1 MALTRDEETR
11 VRNLGRLALEKA
23 ASAGAAKAANGISRE
38 FATVSKVNGD
48 GTLDVSMGEYTD
60 VNGKTSECI
69 LRGLRM
75 TVGCA
80 SAQVG
85 DRVIVDTYAHIS
97 VITGILANADNAH
110 YVKKDG
116 WFITHLAGL
125 TIMTTTLVGTATN
138 FTTTGT
144 STNLYK
150 NLGATNYPVTFKET
164 PVTVVCPDGTVL
176 KADTVG
182 NSTTKFETRI
192 MFDGT
197 TGWMGSKVPYRV
209 SVIAIGIV

>member
-1 MALTRDEETR
+1 MMDLLTSAMD
-11 VRNLGRLALEKA
+11 
-23 ASAGAAKAANGISRE
+23 AGAALAETFSKSVNTGASFTRYGTVVKNNG
-38 FATVSKVNGD
+38 T
-48 GTLDVSMGEYTD
+48 TLDVELCGATLAAVPMLT
-60 VNGKTSECI
+60 T
-69 LRGLRM
+69 
-75 TVGCA
+75 CA
-80 SAQVG
+80 GAKEG
-85 DRVIVDTYAHIS
+85 DRCLLTVDGPLVT
-97 VITGILANADNAH
+97 VTGILANADNTH

-116 WFITHLAGL
+116 WYITHLAGL
-125 TIMTTTLVGTATN
+125 TIATTTLVGTATN

-150 NLGATNYPVTFKET
+150 NLGTTNYPVTFKEI

-197 TGWMGSKVPYRV
+197 TGWMGSRVPYRV
-209 SVIAIGIV
+209 SVITIGIV

>member
-1 MALTRDEETR
+1 MDLLTSAMD
-11 VRNLGRLALEKA
+11 
-23 ASAGAAKAANGISRE
+23 AGAALAETFSKPVNTGASFTRYGTVVKNNG
-38 FATVSKVNGD
+38 T
-48 GTLDVSMGEYTD
+48 TLDVELCGATLAAVPMLT
-60 VNGKTSECI
+60 T
-69 LRGLRM
+69 
-75 TVGCA
+75 CA
-80 SAQVG
+80 GAKAG
-85 DRVIVDTYAHIS
+85 DRCLLTVDGPLVT
-97 VITGILANADNAH
+97 VTGILANADNTH

-116 WFITHLAGL
+116 WYITHLAGL
-125 TIMTTTLVGTATN
+125 TIATTTLVGTATN

-150 NLGATNYPVTFKET
+150 NLGATNYPVTFKEI

-209 SVIAIGIV
+209 SVITIGIV

>member
-1 MALTRDEETR
+1 MDLLTSAMD
-11 VRNLGRLALEKA
+11 
-23 ASAGAAKAANGISRE
+23 AGAALAETFSKPANTGASQTRYG
-38 FATVSKVNGD
+38 TVVKNNGS
-48 GTLDVSMGEYTD
+48 TLDVELCGATLAAVPMLT
-60 VNGKTSECI
+60 T
-69 LRGLRM
+69 
-75 TVGCA
+75 CA
-80 SAQVG
+80 NAVVG
-85 DRVIVDTYAHIS
+85 DRCLLTVDGPLVT
-97 VITGILANADNAH
+97 VTGILANADNAH

-150 NLGATNYPVTFKET
+150 NLGATNYPATFKET

>member
-1 MALTRDEETR
+1 MYYVDGMGYVPCIRKKPWFPKAL
-11 VRNLGRLALEKA
+11 
-23 ASAGAAKAANGISRE
+23 
-38 FATVSKVNGD
+38 
-48 GTLDVSMGEYTD
+48 
-60 VNGKTSECI
+60 
-69 LRGLRM
+69 
-75 TVGCA
+75 
-80 SAQVG
+80 
-85 DRVIVDTYAHIS
+85 
-97 VITGILANADNAH
+97 NACRSSAH

>member
-1 MALTRDEETR
+1 MMDLLTSAMD
-11 VRNLGRLALEKA
+11 
-23 ASAGAAKAANGISRE
+23 AGAALAETFSKPVNTGSSFTRYGTVVKNNG
-38 FATVSKVNGD
+38 T
-48 GTLDVSMGEYTD
+48 TLDVELCGATLAAVPMLT
-60 VNGKTSECI
+60 T
-69 LRGLRM
+69 
-75 TVGCA
+75 CA
-80 SAQVG
+80 GAKAG
-85 DRVIVDTYAHIS
+85 DRCLLTVDGPLVT
-97 VITGILANADNAH
+97 VTGILANADNTH

-116 WFITHLAGL
+116 WYITHLAGL
-125 TIMTTTLVGTATN
+125 TIATTTLVGTATN

-150 NLGATNYPVTFKET
+150 NLGTTNYPVTFKEI

-197 TGWMGSKVPYRV
+197 TGWMGSRVPYRV
-209 SVIAIGIV
+209 SVITIGIV